1 MRFHANRSRVS
12 TSGTSVALSAA
23 TGAPDATSRVQWIK
37 ISARKGNSGV
47 IYVGDSSVSS
57 TLGYELSAND
67 SIEINFQDA
76 GGTVT
81 LNTIYVD
88 ASANNQ
94 DADWAV
100 ILE

>member
-1 MRFHANRSRVS
+1 
-12 TSGTSVALSAA
+12 ALSAA

-37 ISARKGNSGV
+37 ISARTGNSGV

>member
-12 TSGTSVALSAA
+12 TSGTSVALAAA

-37 ISARKGNSGV
+37 ISARTGNSGV